1 MWPLVSMRSGRL
13 IVSGLAAFLCVIMG
27 PVLSALDHRAHADA
41 PSPGDAISIV
51 MDEAKLIKVP
61 ERTATIVIG
70 NPLIADASI
79 QAGGLI
85 VLTGKS
91 YGRTNLMAL
100 DRAGNA
106 LLQTSLVV
114 KGPAEAVVVY
124 RGTARETYSCAPRCE
139 PRNVLGDATAYFNTT
154 LNESVTRS
162 SQAAGGK

>member
-1 MWPLVSMRSGRL
+1 MWPLVSMRSGRP
-13 IVSGLAAFLCVIMG
+13 IVSGLMMSFCVIIAPAMSG
-27 PVLSALDHRAHADA
+27 FDRRAHADA
-41 PSPGDAISIV
+41 TAPSDAISIV

-124 RGTARETYSCAPRCE
+124 RGAARETYSCAPRCE
-139 PRNVLGDATAYFNTT
+139 PRNVLGDATPYFNAT

-162 SQAAGGK
+162 SQASGGK

>member
-1 MWPLVSMRSGRL
+1 MRSGRL
-13 IVSGLAAFLCVIMG
+13 IVSSLVAFLCVIMG
-27 PVLSALDHRAHADA
+27 PALSAFDHRAHADA
-41 PSPGDAISIV
+41 PIPGDVISIV

-114 KGPAEAVVVY
+114 KGPAETVVVY
-124 RGTARETYSCAPRCE
+124 RGAARETYSCAPRCE
-139 PRNVLGDATAYFNTT
+139 PRNVLGDATPYFNAT

>member
-1 MWPLVSMRSGRL
+1 MWPLVSRRGGRL
-13 IVSGLAAFLCVIMG
+13 ILGSLGVFLCVIVG
-27 PVLSALDHRAHADA
+27 PGLSASDRHARADA
-41 PSPGDAISIV
+41 PAPGDTISIV
-51 MDEAKLIKVP
+51 MDEARLIRVP

-106 LLQTSLVV
+106 LLQKSLLV

-124 RGTARETYSCAPRCE
+124 RGAARETYSCAPRCE
-139 PRNVLGDATAYFNTT
+139 PRNVLGDATAYFNAT